1 MIATQSFRPEMFA
14 IGQLRLYPTWK
25 AVGANALTSVI
36 NDYHFGEEELEKIVL
51 HVPNFMFK
59 YVKQDD
65 TYDMATRL
73 HCRLDGL
80 GRIIRHIEVEQRH
93 NHVVV
98 TVIKDFGMSWTDTIS
113 LVTGN
118 ITWFCS
124 RSTWE
129 PHYR

>member
-1 MIATQSFRPEMFA
+1 MTTDTLRPEMFA
-14 IGQLRLYPTWK
+14 IGQVRLYPTWK
-25 AVGANALTSVI
+25 SATVNALTSVI
-36 NDYHFGEEELEKIVL
+36 NDYHFGEEELEKVVL

-80 GRIIRHIEVEQRH
+80 RRIIRYIEVEQHH

-98 TVIKDFGMSWTDTIS
+98 TIIKDFGMSWTDTIS
-113 LVTGN
+113 QVIGN
-118 ITWFCS
+118 IAWFCN